1 MSAFDE
7 WLVISTTMSE
17 TLHEVQ
23 LSMLE
28 QSQLLHP
35 NKEAPVVPPLGVV
48 GVVGADTKAAKEADG
63 AKLLG
68 PGKKSSAHT
77 DKGNMTSMRQR
88 AMGGTVC

>member
-7 WLVISTTMSE
+7 WLVISSTMSE

-35 NKEAPVVPPLGVV
+35 NKEAPVVIG
-48 GVVGADTKAAKEADG
+48 GGTGTKAAKEADG

-68 PGKKSSAHT
+68 PGKKSSART

-88 AMGGTVC
+88 AMGAIVVGSVCN